1 MLLLLIFPVLVTG
14 FYACHIHPVFSY
26 TLHRYEGQYLYLKSA
41 ELGLRCF
48 FLAFLLSLGF
58 HYILPD
64 RLTLGCINIPLT
76 LSDAVVAG
84 MKMMMA
90 IPSDANGEQ
99 LSEASKAAWFIQL
112 SFLTFLSAY
121 LVKFFG
127 HLSLR
132 LRFGLWDAKVHVI
145 GGILEDSP
153 LDNLLFRL
161 SLEKDKHAMLAME
174 DRKVYVGK
182 IINLGEPSAT
192 TGMDQDIAIIPLM
205 SGYRDKDTLKVTFT
219 TFYDEVDADI
229 SISLRQDNIVSATQF
244 DFDAYKVWNPHSAQT
259 AEADEKTVAGWAR
272 TQIKKLDNWL
282 ESLGKDEKVA
292 P

>member
-1 MLLLLIFPVLVTG
+1 MLFLLIFPVLVTG

-64 RLTLGCINIPLT
+64 RMTLGCIDIPLT
-76 LSDAVVAG
+76 LSEALVAVV
-84 MKMMMA
+84 KMMMA
-90 IPSDANGEQ
+90 IPSDASGEQ
-99 LSEASKAAWFIQL
+99 LSEANKTAWFIQL

-121 LVKFFG
+121 LVKFSG

-205 SGYRDKDTLKVTFT
+205 SGYREKDTLKVTFT
-219 TFYDEVDADI
+219 TFYDELDADI

-244 DFDAYKVWNPHSAQT
+244 DFDAYKVWNPDPAQT
-259 AEADEKTVAGWAR
+259 VEADGKTVAGWAR
-272 TQIKKLDNWL
+272 IQIKKLDNWL
-282 ESLGKDEKVA
+282 GSLDKDEKVA

>member
-1 MLLLLIFPVLVTG
+1 MLFLLIFPVLVTG
-14 FYACHIHPVFSY
+14 FHACHIHPALSY

-48 FLAFLLSLGF
+48 FLAFVLALGL
-58 HYILPD
+58 HYLLPD
-64 RLTLGCINIPLT
+64 RVSLGGTTISLALTHGLT
-76 LSDAVVAG
+76 SVVA
-84 MKMMMA
+84 MMMA
-90 IPSDANGEQ
+90 VPAKASAEQ
-99 LSEASKAAWFIQL
+99 VSEASKTAWFIQL

-121 LVKFFG
+121 LVKLYG
-127 HLSLR
+127 HVSLR
-132 LRFGLWDAKVHVI
+132 LRFGRWDAKVHVI
-145 GGILEDSP
+145 GRILEDSP

-192 TGMDQDIAIIPLM
+192 TGMDQDIAIVPLM

-219 TFYDEVDADI
+219 TFYKEVDAAI
-229 SISLRQDNIVSATQF
+229 SIALRQDNIVSATQF
-244 DFDAYKVWNPHSAQT
+244 DFDAYELWNPPK
-259 AEADEKTVAGWAR
+259 ADAR
-272 TQIKKLDNWL
+272 GARAFVGARAAFGALAHR
-282 ESLGKDEKVA
+282 LGFAVVDAK